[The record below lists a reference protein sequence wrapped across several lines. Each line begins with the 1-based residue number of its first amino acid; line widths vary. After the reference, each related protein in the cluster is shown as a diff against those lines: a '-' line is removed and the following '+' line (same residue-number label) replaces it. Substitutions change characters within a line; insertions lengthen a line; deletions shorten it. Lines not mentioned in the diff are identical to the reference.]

1 MKKIL
6 TMVLAFV
13 AITSVKQLQAQSDKP
28 FSFGFG
34 FEGGPVVGDKDMKQ
48 SFGSQVGLSLRFSV
62 KAGPGYVTFTP
73 GGSLVIPKKIDEDVK
88 LGTNIPLK
96 LGYKYNFA
104 GKFFAMAEG
113 GYSIYS
119 FYTASLEEE
128 VDYENLRNSKYTT
141 GGFTW
146 APTIGV
152 DLGKL
157 ELALRYESTI
167 LKKEKSNA
175 SLAAFRIGF
184 NF

>member
-6 TMVLAFV
+6 ALEMAFA
-13 AITSVKQLQAQSDKP
+13 AITSATQLQAQSDKP

-34 FEGGPVVGDKDMKQ
+34 FEGGPVVGDKGMKEG
-48 SFGSQVGLSLRFSV
+48 FGFQGGLNLRFSV
-62 KAGPGYVTFTP
+62 KAGPGYITFTP
-73 GGSLVIPKKIDEDVK
+73 GGMVVIPKKIDEDVK
-88 LGTNIPLK
+88 VGTSIPLK

-104 GKFFAMAEG
+104 SKFFVMAEG

-119 FYTASLEEE
+119 FYAASIDEET
-128 VDYENLRNSKYTT
+128 DYENIRSSKYST

-157 ELALRYESTI
+157 ELGLRYESTL
-167 LKKEKSNA
+167 LKKEKSTISLA
-175 SLAAFRIGF
+175 SLRVGF